1 MRIDCETIPD
11 PHPPL
16 ETSETAVIASQG
28 TQACGDEL
36 VVTGTS
42 EETPEDTQ
50 DTQAGCHEMVATGVK
65 RKAVEPVASAGL
77 PLVGRTESVEEAGS
91 QGVMNF
97 IARKYFQTVD
107 TTKPEERNEFLRFLT
122 DVRKVLVLDAQSG
135 SLILTALCRSL
146 EILDAL
152 WYDYCTGHLNDMA
165 QKYLVT
171 KDVLKEFD
179 LTELKLITT
188 IQREEYIVAREFFLH
203 VSRGLHVMFF
213 FCFVKFSQASFN
225 KFNDHIKYF
234 CSIYLIER
242 WGSRT
247 GGGDAERDDLTTF

>member
-11 PHPPL
+11 PHARL
-16 ETSETAVIASQG
+16 ETLETVVTASQG
-28 TQACGDEL
+28 SQACADEL
-36 VVTGTS
+36 LVTGTS
-42 EETPEDTQ
+42 EGTSEDTQ
-50 DTQAGCHEMVATGVK
+50 DTQMVVTGVK

-77 PLVGRTESVEEAGS
+77 PLAGRTESAEEGGS

-107 TTKPEERNEFLRFLT
+107 TTKPEELNGFLRFLT

-135 SLILTALCRSL
+135 SLILTALCSSL

-171 KDVLKEFD
+171 KDVLKEFG
-179 LTELKLITT
+179 LTELKLTTT
-188 IQREEYIVAREFFLH
+188 IQGEEYMAARKFFLQ
-203 VSRGLHVMFF
+203 G
-213 FCFVKFSQASFN
+213 K
-225 KFNDHIKYF
+225 
-234 CSIYLIER
+234 
-242 WGSRT
+242 
-247 GGGDAERDDLTTF
+247 

>member
-1 MRIDCETIPD
+1 MKIFPLTVKIRMRIDCETIPD

-16 ETSETAVIASQG
+16 ETSETVVIASQG

-36 VVTGTS
+36 VGTGTS
-42 EETPEDTQ
+42 EGTSEDTQ
-50 DTQAGCHEMVATGVK
+50 DNQMVVTGVK

-77 PLVGRTESVEEAGS
+77 PLAGRTESAEEGGS

-107 TTKPEERNEFLRFLT
+107 TTKPEELNGFLRFLT

-135 SLILTALCRSL
+135 SLLLTALCSSL

-171 KDVLKEFD
+171 KDVLKEFG
-179 LTELKLITT
+179 LTKLKLTTT
-188 IQREEYIVAREFFLH
+188 IQGEEYMAARKLFLQGSGEYTEN
-203 VSRGLHVMFF
+203 VSESCL
-213 FCFVKFSQASFN
+213 
-225 KFNDHIKYF
+225 
-234 CSIYLIER
+234 
-242 WGSRT
+242 
-247 GGGDAERDDLTTF
+247 

>member
-11 PHPPL
+11 PHPRL
-16 ETSETAVIASQG
+16 ETSETVVIASQG

-42 EETPEDTQ
+42 EGTSEDTQ
-50 DTQAGCHEMVATGVK
+50 DTQAGCHEMVVTGVK

-77 PLVGRTESVEEAGS
+77 PLAGRTESAEEGGS

-107 TTKPEERNEFLRFLT
+107 TTKPEELNGFLQYLT
-122 DVRKVLVLDAQSG
+122 DVRKVLVLDSHPG
-135 SLILTALCRSL
+135 SLILTVLCSSL

-152 WYDYCTGHLNDMA
+152 WYDYCTGHLNGIA

-171 KDVLKEFD
+171 KDVLKEFG
-179 LTELKLITT
+179 LIGLKLTIT
-188 IQREEYIVAREFFLH
+188 IQGKEYMAARAFFPQG
-203 VSRGLHVMFF
+203 SGE
-213 FCFVKFSQASFN
+213 Q
-225 KFNDHIKYF
+225 IQ
-234 CSIYLIER
+234 SISESCL
-242 WGSRT
+242 
-247 GGGDAERDDLTTF
+247 

>member
-11 PHPPL
+11 PHARL
-16 ETSETAVIASQG
+16 ETSETVVIASQG

-42 EETPEDTQ
+42 EGTSEDTQ
-50 DTQAGCHEMVATGVK
+50 DTQMVVTGVK
-65 RKAVEPVASAGL
+65 CKAVEPVASAGL
-77 PLVGRTESVEEAGS
+77 PLAGRTESAEEGGS

-107 TTKPEERNEFLRFLT
+107 TTKPEELNGFLRFLT
-122 DVRKVLVLDAQSG
+122 DVRKVLVLDAQSR
-135 SLILTALCRSL
+135 SLILTTLCSSL

-188 IQREEYIVAREFFLH
+188 IQREEYIVAREYFLQSSGEYTEN
-203 VSRGLHVMFF
+203 VSESCL
-213 FCFVKFSQASFN
+213 
-225 KFNDHIKYF
+225 
-234 CSIYLIER
+234 
-242 WGSRT
+242 
-247 GGGDAERDDLTTF
+247 